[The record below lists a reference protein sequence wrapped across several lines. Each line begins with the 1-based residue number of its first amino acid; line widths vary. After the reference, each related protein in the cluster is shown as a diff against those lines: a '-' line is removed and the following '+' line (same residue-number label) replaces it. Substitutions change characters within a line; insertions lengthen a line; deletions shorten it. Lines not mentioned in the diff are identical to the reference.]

1 MAKKPRRSSK
11 GSNGRPAFTATDPL
25 RRKVAEC
32 AAAGMSQD
40 DIARAIGCSTP
51 TLVKHFEY
59 ELTTG
64 AAVKRAEIIELMF
77 KAARKGNVTAQKALD
92 LKSQAAAAVQS
103 LKDREGSGGA
113 GAPPARETKLGKK
126 EEQKR
131 AAGQVEGKFAPP
143 EGPKLVVNN
152 R

>member
-1 MAKKPRRSSK
+1 MAKKS
-11 GSNGRPAFTATDPL
+11 GRPTFTATSTL
-25 RRKVAEC
+25 RQKVAEC
-32 AAAGMSQD
+32 ASVGMSQD

-51 TLVKHFEY
+51 TLVKHFEE

-64 AAVKRAEIIELMF
+64 AAVKRAEVIGMLF

-92 LKSQAAAAVQS
+92 AKAQVAAAAQTMR
-103 LKDREGSGGA
+103 DRESGA
-113 GAPPARETKLGKK
+113 SAPPPAKEAKLGKK

-131 AAGQVEGKFAPP
+131 AADQVQGKFAPP
-143 EGPKLVVNN
+143 EGPKLVVDN